1 MITSLRLV
9 NFKNFADE
17 TLNLGPFT
25 LIVGANASG
34 KSNIRDAFR
43 FLNGIGSR
51 FTLAEILGGR
61 HDAEWQPIRGG
72 ANEIIRFDQDEFSLE
87 VEMQS
92 TSLIKVDIRS
102 IRYFIRIRRDDENGG
117 QFRVVGESLIAFPR
131 TPDSTVSGTLYTSD
145 LSQDSAT
152 DAQEKDLKLSL
163 YLPVTDETIEVA
175 SDQPGLSQLPSSLE
189 ALIDAKQAEI
199 IDVEQ
204 AEIIDV
210 EQAEID
216 DVEQAKVNLAMLKT
230 NLAMLKT
237 NLDKMKTN
245 LAMLKTNSILLA
257 VLLELVGTQFLEPS
271 PERMREPSFPGAIG
285 LGDSGD
291 HLPTVLEAICADPER
306 NDVLLSWLHELTPM
320 DVKGLGFP
328 RDLNGRVNLQIREA
342 NGRSVSAYSASDG
355 TLRFLAMLAALLNED
370 YAGLYCF
377 EEIDTGIHPA
387 RLSLLLDLIERQTA
401 KGKIQVVATTH
412 SPDVLNLI
420 NDRTFENTSV
430 VYRDEDSADAVIR
443 RVAEL
448 PNAKEL
454 RKSQGLGRLHAGGWM
469 ENILSF
475 AEADREEQ
483 KSEE

>member
-1 MITSLRLV
+1 
-9 NFKNFADE
+9 
-17 TLNLGPFT
+17 
-25 LIVGANASG
+25 
-34 KSNIRDAFR
+34 
-43 FLNGIGSR
+43 
-51 FTLAEILGGR
+51 
-61 HDAEWQPIRGG
+61 
-72 ANEIIRFDQDEFSLE
+72 
-87 VEMQS
+87 
-92 TSLIKVDIRS
+92 
-102 IRYFIRIRRDDENGG
+102 
-117 QFRVVGESLIAFPR
+117 
-131 TPDSTVSGTLYTSD
+131 
-145 LSQDSAT
+145 
-152 DAQEKDLKLSL
+152 
-163 YLPVTDETIEVA
+163 
-175 SDQPGLSQLPSSLE
+175 
-189 ALIDAKQAEI
+189 
-199 IDVEQ
+199 
-204 AEIIDV
+204 
-210 EQAEID
+210 
-216 DVEQAKVNLAMLKT
+216 
-230 NLAMLKT
+230 
-237 NLDKMKTN
+237 
-245 LAMLKTNSILLA
+245 
-257 VLLELVGTQFLEPS
+257 
-271 PERMREPSFPGAIG
+271 MREPSFPGAIG